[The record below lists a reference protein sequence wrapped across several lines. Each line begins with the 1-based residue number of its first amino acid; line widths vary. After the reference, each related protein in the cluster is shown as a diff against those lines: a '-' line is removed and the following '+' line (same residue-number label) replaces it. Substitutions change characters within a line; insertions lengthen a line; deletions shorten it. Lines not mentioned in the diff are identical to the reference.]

1 MKRRIF
7 LVCLFYCFLDCRTT
21 NLLRL
26 FSGNPPAMLTMS
38 RDSSVV
44 IVGAS
49 IISWSRHSSLCAWLR
64 GNPGHSDRGHPQNQ
78 APASVQKVR
87 GASL

>member
-1 MKRRIF
+1 
-7 LVCLFYCFLDCRTT
+7 
-21 NLLRL
+21 
-26 FSGNPPAMLTMS
+26 MS
-38 RDSSVV
+38 CDSSVV